1 MSANHATPGAPVTAA
16 GGRVAGKV
24 AFISGAARGQGRAH
38 ALRLAAE
45 GADIIAFDACGPV
58 SSQGAPPA
66 SKDDLAETV
75 RGVEAL
81 DRRIVAGVA
90 DARDF
95 DTVAGVLAEGLD
107 QFGRVDI
114 VAANAGIQG
123 IASSTA
129 EASEQDW
136 RAVLDTNLTGV
147 WNTARAAVPHLVAR
161 GEGGVILLTSSS
173 LALKAVGNFGAYT
186 SAKHG
191 VVGLMRTL
199 AVELAPHHIRVNSIH
214 PTTVRTPLL
223 LNENNWRIFRPDLAH
238 PELADVIDLYRGLNL
253 LPVPWVEPEDVAN
266 ALLFLASDE
275 ARYVT
280 GVAFPVDAGMSV
292 K

>member
-1 MSANHATPGAPVTAA
+1 MSADHSTAEAPSART

-38 ALRLAAE
+38 ALRLAGE
-45 GADIIAFDACGPV
+45 GADIIAFDACGPI

-66 SKDDLAETV
+66 SKDDLDETV

-90 DARDF
+90 DTRDF
-95 DTVAGVLAEGLD
+95 DAVAGVLREGLD
-107 QFGRVDI
+107 LLGHVDI

-123 IASSTA
+123 IASTTA

-147 WNTARAAVPHLVAR
+147 WNTARAAVPHMVAR
-161 GEGGVILLTSSS
+161 GEGGAILLTSSS

-199 AVELAPHHIRVNSIH
+199 AVELAPHRIRVNSIH
-214 PTTVRTPLL
+214 PTTVPTPLL
-223 LNENNWRIFRPDLAH
+223 LNENNWRIFRPDLEH
-238 PELADVIDLYRGLNL
+238 PVLADVIDLYRGLNL

-266 ALLFLASDE
+266 ALLFLASEE

>member
-1 MSANHATPGAPVTAA
+1 VTAA

-81 DRRIVAGVA
+81 DRRIVAEVA

-95 DTVAGVLAEGLD
+95 DAVTGVLAEGLD

-186 SAKHG
+186 AAKHG

>member
-1 MSANHATPGAPVTAA
+1 
-16 GGRVAGKV
+16 
-24 AFISGAARGQGRAH
+24 
-38 ALRLAAE
+38 
-45 GADIIAFDACGPV
+45 
-58 SSQGAPPA
+58 
-66 SKDDLAETV
+66 
-75 RGVEAL
+75 
-81 DRRIVAGVA
+81 
-90 DARDF
+90 
-95 DTVAGVLAEGLD
+95 
-107 QFGRVDI
+107 
-114 VAANAGIQG
+114 
-123 IASSTA
+123 
-129 EASEQDW
+129 
-136 RAVLDTNLTGV
+136 
-147 WNTARAAVPHLVAR
+147 
-161 GEGGVILLTSSS
+161 VILLTSSS

-199 AVELAPHHIRVNSIH
+199 AVELAPHQIRVNSIH

-223 LNENNWRIFRPDLAH
+223 LNENNWRIFRPDLPH

>member
-1 MSANHATPGAPVTAA
+1 MSANHATTGAPVTAA

-66 SKDDLAETV
+66 SKDDLVETV

-95 DTVAGVLAEGLD
+95 DAVTGVLAEGLD

-186 SAKHG
+186 AAKHG